1 MRKLIFAGY
10 VLALAT
16 LASCQDDTSGSAQPA
31 TTAAAPQAVVLDT
44 SSAGLVQ
51 TTTAKGTSVQLD
63 GRFQH
68 AVMARRAADGT
79 LVTECHDDPQQA
91 EAFIKSTAPAS
102 QKVETK

>member
-1 MRKLIFAGY
+1 MRKLIFAGCF
-10 VLALAT
+10 LALTT
-16 LASCQDDTSGSAQPA
+16 LSSCQDDASSSAQPA
-31 TTAAAPQAVVLDT
+31 TTVAPAQAVVLDT

-51 TTTAKGTSVQLD
+51 TTTPKGTSVQLD

-79 LVTECHDDPQQA
+79 VVTECHDDQQQA
-91 EAFIKSTAPAS
+91 DAFIQSTAPAS